1 MPLPPSAKAVTGAF
15 LVSGVVHLVKPEVFE
30 PLIPAQLPGTPR
42 AWVLWSGVAE
52 LACAAGV
59 IHPRTRRAAAY
70 ASVGVLAG
78 VLPGNVKM
86 AVDAQ
91 GSANTAYKLLTC
103 ARVPL
108 QAPMIRGMLKAAR
121 QA

>member
-1 MPLPPSAKAVTGAF
+1 MPLLRTAKAVTGAF

-30 PLIPAQLPGTPR
+30 PLIPDQLPGTSR
-42 AWVLWSGVAE
+42 SWVLWSGVAE

-59 IHPRTRRAAAY
+59 LHPRTRRTAAY
-70 ASVGVLAG
+70 ASVGLLAG

-91 GSANTAYKLLTC
+91 GGASTALKLVAW

-108 QAPMIRGMLKAAR
+108 QVPMIRGMLRAAR